1 MNNDDTLNEYEN
13 ENRVQFGKRFAAHL
27 IDIVVNIFLGASI
40 GGLLGTSLSELF
52 FPDSSEVYAGEEYQ
66 QLLGSIDN
74 FAELVNTMTAAMA
87 GIFIVTFL
95 MFIMEGVLGQSL
107 GKMILKIT
115 NANQDGTYADA
126 KSLWIR
132 ASLKY
137 VYIVLALISG
147 IAGISVLGNLASLA
161 GFVMFVGCFFVLG
174 EKRQAFHDMIS
185 KTAVFSK

>member
-66 QLLGSIDN
+66 QLLGGIDN